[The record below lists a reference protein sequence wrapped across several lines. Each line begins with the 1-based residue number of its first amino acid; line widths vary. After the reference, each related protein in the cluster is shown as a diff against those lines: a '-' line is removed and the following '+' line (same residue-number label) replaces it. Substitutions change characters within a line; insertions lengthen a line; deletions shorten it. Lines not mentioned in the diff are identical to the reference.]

1 MSIKLGSTGY
11 DSIYLGSTK
20 IGTAYLGSTKV
31 FSSTDPY
38 NPLGLPSHTI
48 RIKYEAGQTPS
59 MGDAQTLV
67 DATENIWDIYTSS
80 NDWSTLF
87 SREFSSRFYLLSV
100 LGANTSGV
108 TNMSS
113 MFAYCSV
120 LTSVTLFDTSSVT
133 DMSIMFDSCSVLTSV
148 PLFDTSGVTNM
159 ASMFGSCSGLTSV
172 PLFDT
177 SSATNT
183 NGMFYICT
191 NVQSGALALYNQ
203 CSTQT
208 NPPASHVDMFTGCGS
223 NTASGTAELAQI
235 PASWGGTGA

>member
-1 MSIKLGSTGY
+1 MSIKLGSTSY

-31 FSSTDPY
+31 FSSADPY

-48 RIKYEAGQTPS
+48 RIKYEAGNTPS
-59 MGDAQTLV
+59 IGDSQTLV
-67 DATENIWDIYTSS
+67 DATENIWDIYNSS
-80 NDWSTLF
+80 NDWSILF
-87 SREFSSRFYLLSV
+87 HRSFTDRFYLLSV

-113 MFAYCSV
+113 MFA
-120 LTSVTLFDTSSVT
+120 
-133 DMSIMFDSCSVLTSV
+133 SCSVLTSV
-148 PLFDTSGVTNM
+148 PLFDTSSVTDM
-159 ASMFGSCSGLTSV
+159 SSMFLDCSALTSV

-235 PASWGGTGA
+235 PASWGGTGT